1 MTVVIDPAFDPVPSL
16 QRNVTIAVVAEGDS
30 ALDEAGAAAVFVTT
44 EGELPAATPEG
55 LDRDALAAAG
65 FTGKSGQTLVVPGPQ
80 LRVLVG
86 VGSAIETAAQLR
98 DAVAAFTRAARE
110 SASIAVDLSDIVS
123 KDAVDSASACLG
135 VTTTEQ
141 AKSAAR
147 SAALS
152 SDVAPLS
159 SDAAPL
165 SSDAAPLSAHDAAL
179 AATEGAILARYAYDA
194 LKGDPKTVELDR
206 LVLVLPDSAQ
216 AHAREGVRRGA
227 ILART
232 AGLARDL
239 GNTPP
244 RHLSA
249 VKFAQV
255 IEQLAPEF
263 GLEVEVYD
271 RAQLMELGC
280 GGLLGV
286 NAGSTEE
293 PRMVKIRYTPD
304 PDMGAGAGDDAPHL
318 ALVGKGIMYDSGGIS
333 LKPSN
338 AMHAAMK
345 LDMMGA
351 AAVFSAMTAL
361 RELGA
366 PVSVTGWLMCTDNM
380 PSGSATKLGDVL
392 TIRGGTTVEVKNTD
406 AEGRLVLADGL
417 TLATEEE
424 RRPDAIVDIAT
435 LTGAA
440 MAALGTRT
448 AAMLANDDA
457 VAAQLQAAA
466 DATDENIWRMPLDHR
481 YREQLKSDVADLSN
495 IGGQYAGAILAAL
508 FLNEFVDGLPW
519 GHLDIAGTMQSER
532 DDLWRSTGSTGFG
545 ARLLAEFATAFE
557 RPQTSE

>member
-1 MTVVIDPAFDPVPSL
+1 MTVVIDPSFDPVPSM
-16 QRNVTIAVVAEGDS
+16 QRRVAVTVSS
-30 ALDEAGAAAVFVTT
+30 ASADAGAVAVFVLADA
-44 EGELPAATPEG
+44 ELPALPAG

-65 FTGKSGQTLVVPGPQ
+65 FTGKKGQTLVLPGQP

-86 VGSAIETAAQLR
+86 IGSGVESAAQLR
-98 DAVAAFTRAARE
+98 DAVAAFTRSAKE
-110 SASIAVDLSDIVS
+110 SVSLAVDLTGL
-123 KDAVDSASACLG
+123 VDQRDGL
-135 VTTTEQ
+135 
-141 AKSAAR
+141 
-147 SAALS
+147 
-152 SDVAPLS
+152 DP
-159 SDAAPL
+159 
-165 SSDAAPLSAHDAAL
+165 AL
-179 AATEGAILARYAYDA
+179 AGQAAVEGALLARYQYDA
-194 LKGDPKTVELDR
+194 LKSDPKTVQLEEL
-206 LVLVLPDSAQ
+206 VITA
-216 AHAREGVRRGA
+216 AEGDVAAIEEGTRRGL

-232 AGLARDL
+232 AELARDL

-249 VKFAQV
+249 VKFAQI
-255 IEQLAPEF
+255 IESLAPEF
-263 GLEVEVYD
+263 GLEAEVFD
-271 RAQLMELGC
+271 RAQLIELGC

-293 PRMVKIRYTPD
+293 PRMVKLRYTPAD
-304 PDMGAGAGDDAPHL
+304 GDDAAIPHL

-351 AAVFSAMTAL
+351 AAVFAAMTAL
-361 RELGA
+361 RELGTSA
-366 PVSVTGWLMCTDNM
+366 AVTGWLMCTDNM

-424 RRPDAIVDIAT
+424 HRPDAIVDIAT

-448 AAMLANDDA
+448 AAMLANHDS

-466 DATDENIWRMPLDHR
+466 DTTDENIWRMPLDHR
-481 YREQLKSDVADLSN
+481 YRDQLKSDVADISN
-495 IGGQYAGAILAAL
+495 MGGQYAGAILAAL

-545 ARLLAEFATAFE
+545 ARLLAEFAAGFE
-557 RPQTSE
+557 APAE

>member
-1 MTVVIDPAFDPVPSL
+1 MTVVINPDFNPVPSL
-16 QRNVTIAVVAEGDS
+16 DREVAVTVSAAAENTGAVALFVSAEGD
-30 ALDEAGAAAVFVTT
+30 
-44 EGELPAATPEG
+44 LPAEIAETF
-55 LDRDALAAAG
+55 DRDALAAAG
-65 FTGKSGQTLVVPGPQ
+65 FLGKPGQTFVLPGSP

-86 VGSAIETAAQLR
+86 TGKGIGSEAQLR

-110 SASIAVDLSDIVS
+110 ISTLAVDLSDLVTGD
-123 KDAVDSASACLG
+123 DAI
-135 VTTTEQ
+135 
-141 AKSAAR
+141 AAE
-147 SAALS
+147 AA
-152 SDVAPLS
+152 AQ
-159 SDAAPL
+159 
-165 SSDAAPLSAHDAAL
+165 
-179 AATEGAILARYAYDA
+179 AATEGVVLARYRFDA
-194 LKGDPKTVELDR
+194 LKSDPKTVQLESLT
-206 LVLVLPDSAQ
+206 LVLA
-216 AHAREGVRRGA
+216 GVAADLADAAEVGVERGL

-232 AGLARDL
+232 ASLSRDL

-249 VKFAQV
+249 VKFGEIAQKFGP
-255 IEQLAPEF
+255 QF
-263 GLEVEVYD
+263 GLEVEVFD
-271 RAQLMELGC
+271 RQQLIALGC

-293 PRMVKIRYTPD
+293 PRMIKLRYTPE
-304 PDMGAGAGDDAPHL
+304 GATDETAHL

-351 AAVFSAMTAL
+351 GAVFSAMTSL

-366 PVSVTGWLMCTDNM
+366 TSIVTGWLMCTDNM

-417 TLATEEE
+417 VLATEEAH
-424 RRPDAIVDIAT
+424 RPDAIVDIAT

-440 MAALGTRT
+440 MMALGTRT
-448 AAMLANDDA
+448 AAMLANNDSIA
-457 VAAQLQAAA
+457 EQLQAAA
-466 DATDENIWRMPLDHR
+466 DSTDENTWRMPLDHR

-495 IGGQYAGAILAAL
+495 IGGQYGGVILAAL
-508 FLNEFVDGLPW
+508 FLNEFVDGTPW
-519 GHLDIAGTMQSER
+519 GHLDIAGTMQAEG

-557 RPQTSE
+557 APEKN

>member
-1 MTVVIDPAFDPVPSL
+1 MTVVISPDFNPVPSL
-16 QRNVTIAVVAEGDS
+16 DQKVAVSVSSDAEG
-30 ALDEAGAAAVFVTT
+30 AGAVAVFVTA
-44 EGELPAATPEG
+44 EGDLPESLVAAS

-65 FTGKSGQTLVVPGPQ
+65 FLGKTGQTFALPGTPLQ
-80 LRVLVG
+80 VLVG
-86 VGSAIETAAQLR
+86 VGKGIGSEAQLR
-98 DAVAAFTRAARE
+98 DAVASFTRAARE
-110 SASIAVDLSDIVS
+110 VAWLAVDLSEVATA
-123 KDAVDSASACLG
+123 DAQSDG
-135 VTTTEQ
+135 I
-141 AKSAAR
+141 AAEL
-147 SAALS
+147 AAQ
-152 SDVAPLS
+152 V
-159 SDAAPL
+159 
-165 SSDAAPLSAHDAAL
+165 
-179 AATEGAILARYAYDA
+179 ATEGAVLARYRYDA
-194 LKGDPKTVELDR
+194 LKAESKTVQLER
-206 LVLVLPDSAQ
+206 LTLVIESDATD
-216 AHAREGVRRGA
+216 AAEVGAERGL

-232 AGLARDL
+232 ASLSRDL

-249 VKFAQV
+249 VKFAQI
-255 IEQLAPEF
+255 IEGLAPQY
-263 GLEVEVYD
+263 GLEVQVFD
-271 RAQLMELGC
+271 RQQLIDMGC

-293 PRMVKIRYTPD
+293 PRMIKIRYTPE
-304 PDMGAGAGDDAPHL
+304 GATDETAHL

-351 AAVFSAMTAL
+351 GAVFSSMTSL

-366 PVSVTGWLMCTDNM
+366 TSVVTGWLMCTDNM

-417 TLATEEE
+417 VLATEEK

-440 MAALGTRT
+440 MAALGTKT
-448 AAMLANDDA
+448 AAMLANNDQIA
-457 VAAQLQAAA
+457 EQLQAAA
-466 DATDENIWRMPLDHR
+466 DSTDENTWRMPLDRR

-495 IGGQYAGAILAAL
+495 IGGQYGGVILAAL
-508 FLNEFVDGLPW
+508 FLDEFVDGLPW
-519 GHLDIAGTMQSER
+519 GHLDIAGTMQAEG

-557 RPQTSE
+557 APVQN